1 VWIEMAVVSVRVSDE
16 EKKTMLDFAKFHG
29 ETVSK
34 LLRDIFFERLEDEYD
49 VQVASEYQAERT
61 HVNHE
66 WNDVKEELGFE

>member
-1 VWIEMAVVSVRVSDE
+1 MAVVSIRVSDE

-34 LLRDIFFERLEDEYD
+34 LLRDTFFERLEDEYD
-49 VQVASEYQAERT
+49 VQVARDYLAEHT

-66 WNDVKEELGFE
+66 WSDVKTELGFK